1 MSKKSKKKSDSSKKS
16 GSSEIEEE
24 IVTLDKKEVLKIIKK
39 SEKPSYEKKGIYDEI
54 TKELKSTFS
63 LPKFGLKD
71 RKMNVMARID
81 EVTSR
86 VLDALVALDLVP
98 SRSAAAAYLIAEAI
112 RNDKEKYYRI
122 LESFDTIKSAKM
134 KAQYSFYKALQDSE
148 EEEESE
154 KKTDSEDA

>member
-1 MSKKSKKKSDSSKKS
+1 MPKRSKKKSSQSKI
-16 GSSEIEEE
+16 EIES
-24 IVTLDKKEVLKIIKK
+24 VTLDKDEVLKLIKK
-39 SEKPSYEKKGIYDEI
+39 SEKNPEEKKGIYDEI

-81 EVTSR
+81 EGTSK

-112 RNDKEKYYRI
+112 RKDKDKYYKI
-122 LESFDTIKSAKM
+122 LESFDTIKSAKE
-134 KAQYSFYKALQDSE
+134 KAQYSFYKSLQETDEGKPE
-148 EEEESE
+148 E
-154 KKTDSEDA
+154 KIDSEDN

>member
-1 MSKKSKKKSDSSKKS
+1 MPKRSKKKSSQSKI
-16 GSSEIEEE
+16 EIES
-24 IVTLDKKEVLKIIKK
+24 VTLDKDEVLKLIKK
-39 SEKPSYEKKGIYDEI
+39 SEKDPEEKKGIYDEI

-81 EVTSR
+81 EGTSK

-112 RNDKEKYYRI
+112 RKDQDKYYKI
-122 LESFDTIKSAKM
+122 LESFDTIKSAKE
-134 KAQYSFYKALQDSE
+134 KAQYSFYKSLQDTE
-148 EEEESE
+148 EEGPEEE
-154 KKTDSEDA
+154 IDSEDN